1 MFCNN
6 EYDVVVIGA
15 GPGGSVAA
23 RNLSRAGHKV
33 LLLEKRE
40 KIGYPVRCGEASTK
54 LSDLQTYGP
63 IDEDCIETIINGLY
77 IYGPNGV
84 NIDLSQKGTGIMLNR
99 EKFDPWL
106 AHLAANDGVEV
117 VTRARAEFVGDVES
131 GTRLVRVKLGEGA
144 GETTE
149 EVRAKMVI
157 AADGVE
163 SRIGRQ
169 VGLDCLQKPAFTC
182 TGVDIQ
188 VQGILTKP
196 DYLTFW
202 QGHDF
207 INDGYIWS
215 FPKVKTATTFV
226 NYVTDMYNSAAGKG
240 AEDSKTY
247 AVFNVNDWTPK
258 GVEVLAADGEEVS
271 GFYVTNA
278 AYSYTSMING
288 DDYAKKFGQDDWFKL
303 TVTGYDAAGEQT
315 GTVDFYLADLRDAQ
329 ASYIL
334 KTWRWVDLTSLGKVK
349 RLGFSLSSSD
359 NGTYGMNTPAYF
371 CLDNL
376 GGVKPENEGPI
387 PTGILQL
394 LNSTNGSQQRYDLGG
409 RKLDRQVK
417 GLNIVRM
424 PDGTVRKVMVK

>member
-1 MFCNN
+1 MFCNK

-40 KIGYPVRCGEASTK
+40 KVGIPVRCGEASTK
-54 LSDLQTYGP
+54 LADLQTYGP
-63 IDEDCIETIINGLY
+63 IDDSCIETIINGLY

-84 NIDLSQKGTGIMLNR
+84 DIDLAQKGTGIMLNR

-106 AHLAANDGVEV
+106 ARLAENDGVELH
-117 VTRARAEFVGDVES
+117 TLARAEYVGNVEN
-131 GTRLVRVKLGEGA
+131 GMRLVRVKLGDGA
-144 GETTE
+144 GDTTE

-188 VQGILTKP
+188 VQGLLTKP

-215 FPKVKTATTFV
+215 FPKVKSNVTNFGAGFLISGKHTQNVLDTTMEWLYKLFPGAKINHV
-226 NYVTDMYNSAAGKG
+226 VGGAIPVSSVLKDYTLDRFALVGDAAHHTNPLTGGGIAAAMRAGRFCAQTVHEGLECGDLSK
-240 AEDSKTY
+240 AFLKTY
-247 AVFNVNDWTPK
+247 EKRCYDYFGRMHDFEYKFRRFLLNVNKNDQTELYKVLQNFAKYGCKKRAFLQTP
-258 GVEVLAADGEEVS
+258 
-271 GFYVTNA
+271 
-278 AYSYTSMING
+278 
-288 DDYAKKFGQDDWFKL
+288 
-303 TVTGYDAAGEQT
+303 
-315 GTVDFYLADLRDAQ
+315 
-329 ASYIL
+329 
-334 KTWRWVDLTSLGKVK
+334 
-349 RLGFSLSSSD
+349 LSSAKML
-359 NGTYGMNTPAYF
+359 YKF
-371 CLDNL
+371 W
-376 GGVKPENEGPI
+376 KF
-387 PTGILQL
+387 
-394 LNSTNGSQQRYDLGG
+394 
-409 RKLDRQVK
+409 K
-417 GLNIVRM
+417 
-424 PDGTVRKVMVK
+424 

>member
-1 MFCNN
+1 MLCNK
-6 EYDVVVIGA
+6 EYDIVVIGA

-40 KIGYPVRCGEASTK
+40 KVGIPVRCGEASTK
-54 LSDLQTYGP
+54 LADLQTYGP
-63 IDEDCIETIINGLY
+63 IDDSCIETIINGLY

-84 NIDLSQKGTGIMLNR
+84 DIDLAQKGTGIMLNR

-106 AHLAANDGVEV
+106 AHLAENDGVELV
-117 VTRARAEFVGDVES
+117 KLARAEFVGDVEN

-144 GETTE
+144 GDTTE

-188 VQGILTKP
+188 VQGLLTKP

-215 FPKVKTATTFV
+215 FPKVKSNVTNFGAGFLISGKHAQNVLDTTMEWLYKLFPGAKINHV
-226 NYVTDMYNSAAGKG
+226 VGGAIPVSSVLKDYTLDRFALVGDAAHHTNPLTGGGIAAAMRAGRFCAQTVHEGLKCG
-240 AEDSKTY
+240 NLSKAFLKTY
-247 AVFNVNDWTPK
+247 EKRCYDYFGRMHDFEYKFRRFLLNVNKNDQTELYKVLQNFAKHGCKKRAFLQTP
-258 GVEVLAADGEEVS
+258 
-271 GFYVTNA
+271 
-278 AYSYTSMING
+278 
-288 DDYAKKFGQDDWFKL
+288 
-303 TVTGYDAAGEQT
+303 
-315 GTVDFYLADLRDAQ
+315 
-329 ASYIL
+329 
-334 KTWRWVDLTSLGKVK
+334 
-349 RLGFSLSSSD
+349 LSSAKML
-359 NGTYGMNTPAYF
+359 YKF
-371 CLDNL
+371 W
-376 GGVKPENEGPI
+376 KF
-387 PTGILQL
+387 
-394 LNSTNGSQQRYDLGG
+394 
-409 RKLDRQVK
+409 K
-417 GLNIVRM
+417 
-424 PDGTVRKVMVK
+424 

>member
-1 MFCNN
+1 MFCNQ
-6 EYDVVVIGA
+6 EYDAVVIGA
-15 GPGGSVAA
+15 GPGGCVVA
-23 RNLSRAGHKV
+23 RNLARAGHKV

-40 KIGYPVRCGEASTK
+40 KIGIPVRCGEASTK

-84 NIDLSQKGTGIMLNR
+84 NIDLAQKGTGIMLNR

-196 DYLTFW
+196 Y
-202 QGHDF
+202 
-207 INDGYIWS
+207 
-215 FPKVKTATTFV
+215 
-226 NYVTDMYNSAAGKG
+226 
-240 AEDSKTY
+240 
-247 AVFNVNDWTPK
+247 
-258 GVEVLAADGEEVS
+258 
-271 GFYVTNA
+271 
-278 AYSYTSMING
+278 
-288 DDYAKKFGQDDWFKL
+288 
-303 TVTGYDAAGEQT
+303 
-315 GTVDFYLADLRDAQ
+315 
-329 ASYIL
+329 
-334 KTWRWVDLTSLGKVK
+334 
-349 RLGFSLSSSD
+349 
-359 NGTYGMNTPAYF
+359 
-371 CLDNL
+371 
-376 GGVKPENEGPI
+376 
-387 PTGILQL
+387 
-394 LNSTNGSQQRYDLGG
+394 
-409 RKLDRQVK
+409 
-417 GLNIVRM
+417 
-424 PDGTVRKVMVK
+424 